1 MKDQR
6 VTALAHI
13 LVHYCVEAKSGQQIG
28 VSGTSLAEPLL
39 ESVCEELYR
48 AGAFPALRMSPPGL
62 SEAFFRVGRKNLFE
76 TLPSYQLAY
85 ARCVDATIGVQSE
98 SNTRGLSGVAPAK
111 MSALAQLQ
119 KPVRALLRNKRWV
132 NTLFPTAAYAQD
144 AEMSLCDFEDYVFG
158 AQFAD
163 EPEPLK
169 QWAELHALQ
178 ERLIRRMRGADRI
191 RIEGP
196 DTDLVLSVKGRTFI
210 NSDGKRNMPSGEI
223 FTGPV
228 ETSAE
233 GTIRFDFPVCVH
245 GREVAG
251 VRLVF
256 KKGKVVEATAEK
268 NEAFLLAMLDSD
280 PGARR
285 LGELGIGTHPKIDR
299 FIRNILFDEKI
310 GGTIHLALGESYPE
324 TGGRNRSSL
333 HWDLIRDL
341 RKGGRMTVDG
351 RVFLKD
357 GRFV

>member
-1 MKDQR
+1 
-6 VTALAHI
+6 
-13 LVHYCVEAKSGQQIG
+13 
-28 VSGTSLAEPLL
+28 
-39 ESVCEELYR
+39 
-48 AGAFPALRMSPPGL
+48 
-62 SEAFFRVGRKNLFE
+62 
-76 TLPSYQLAY
+76 
-85 ARCVDATIGVQSE
+85 
-98 SNTRGLSGVAPAK
+98 
-111 MSALAQLQ
+111 
-119 KPVRALLRNKRWV
+119 
-132 NTLFPTAAYAQD
+132 
-144 AEMSLCDFEDYVFG
+144 VFG

-169 QWAELHALQ
+169 RWAELHVFQ

-196 DTDLVLSVKGRTFI
+196 DTDLALSVKGRTFI

-256 KKGKVVEATAEK
+256 KKGKVVEATADK
-268 NEAFLLAMLDSD
+268 NQAFLLAMLDSD

-351 RVFLKD
+351 RAFLKD

>member
-1 MKDQR
+1 MKDPR
-6 VTALAHI
+6 ATALARI
-13 LVHYCVEAKSGQQIG
+13 LVRYCVEAREGQQIG

-48 AGAFPALRMSPPGL
+48 VGAFPALRMSPPGL
-62 SEAFFRVGRKNLFE
+62 QEAFFRSGKANLFSS
-76 TLPSYQLAY
+76 LPGYQLDY
-85 ARCVDATIGVQSE
+85 ARRMDATIGVQSE
-98 SNTRGLSGVAPAK
+98 GNTRGLTSADPAK
-111 MSALAQLQ
+111 FSALA
-119 KPVRALLRNKRWV
+119 KAARPARKLLMRKRWV
-132 NTLFPTAAYAQD
+132 TTLYPTAAYAQD
-144 AEMSLCDFEDYVFG
+144 AEMSLADFEDYVFG

-163 EPEPLK
+163 EPDPLRR
-169 QWAELHALQ
+169 WAQLSRYQ
-178 ERLIRRMRGADRI
+178 EKLIARLRGADRI

-196 DTDLVLSVKGRTFI
+196 DTDIAFSVKGRIFI
-210 NSDGKRNMPSGEI
+210 NSDGRRNMPSGEI

-233 GTIRFDFPVCVH
+233 GHIRFDFPVCVQ

-256 KKGKVVEATAEK
+256 KKGRVVEATAEK
-268 NEAFLLAMLDSD
+268 NQAFLVGMLDSD

-310 GGTIHLALGESYPE
+310 GGTIHLALGQSYPE

-351 RVFLKD
+351 KVFQKD